1 MGIDPDIWLINT
13 GQPALGTIELSD
25 QFPKVVDPTLKKTL
39 AKWDHI
45 YWVSDDVD
53 RNIVHALDIT
63 SDFFASGGSMFVTT
77 PMKEV
82 SQEDVIF
89 NFLPIDS
96 IGYFPAG
103 GIETGFVI
111 NAGTEII
118 PVDDPE
124 APILKFESRV
134 VGWYPL
140 KAVSGSTLLY
150 ESDYRTTT
158 LLGFIT
164 DYTIMEGVSIKN
176 TEGNLIYFGMD
187 LTKLNGNNNMKEF
200 IEYMCMQQ
208 LGFQQ

>member
-1 MGIDPDIWLINT
+1 MVCETAEIEGIIVNDIGKNSSIEEMNWHISYLNELEIDPDIWLINT
-13 GQPALGTIELSD
+13 GQPILEPLNSRSIEE
-25 QFPKVVDPTLKKTL
+25 DPTLKKTL

-63 SDFFASGGSMFVTT
+63 SDFFASGGSMFVTI

-89 NFLPIDS
+89 NFLPVDS

-111 NAGTEII
+111 NSGTEII

-124 APILKFESRV
+124 APILKFKSR
-134 VGWYPL
+134 
-140 KAVSGSTLLY
+140 
-150 ESDYRTTT
+150 
-158 LLGFIT
+158 
-164 DYTIMEGVSIKN
+164 
-176 TEGNLIYFGMD
+176 
-187 LTKLNGNNNMKEF
+187 
-200 IEYMCMQQ
+200 
-208 LGFQQ
+208 